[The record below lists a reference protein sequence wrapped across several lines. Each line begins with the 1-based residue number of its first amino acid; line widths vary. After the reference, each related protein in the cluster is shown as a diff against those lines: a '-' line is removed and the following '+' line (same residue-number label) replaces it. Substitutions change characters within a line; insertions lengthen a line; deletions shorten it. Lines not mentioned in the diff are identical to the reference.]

1 VAEEKEDTMSMR
13 KQALVLVAVILGL
26 SALGL
31 SVLREPIAA
40 PTSGSAAAQAAPSEL
55 RVALGKSLI
64 VNSPDTLKRVAIS
77 KPDIASAILIS
88 ERQILINGRKAG
100 VTTLVFW
107 DTDENPRSFELSVV
121 LELSPIRET
130 LRKIFPEENV
140 QLTQSGGAVVL
151 NGIVP
156 DEALSGQI
164 EAVAKTQNSTVV
176 NLLEIAE
183 NHDTVLLQVRFAEV
197 NRRQLQELG
206 VNIFST
212 GAAGTIGTTST
223 QQFGPTSGQTNVGDG
238 EFRLTDLLNIFIFR
252 PDLNLGATIRAL
264 QGRNLLEILAEPNVL
279 ALNGREASFLAGGE
293 FPFPV
298 VQGGTNLAVTIQFRE
313 FGVRLT
319 FTPNILENGKIRL
332 KVAPEVSALDF
343 ANSVTLSGFTI
354 PALSTRRAETE
365 VELLDGQSFAIA
377 GLIDN
382 RMIENASKV
391 PVLGD
396 IPILGKL
403 FQSRSLDRST
413 NELMVMVTPRVVK
426 PLDPDQVPEGPAFPA
441 PFLDQPKFDEKYK
454 KKGEAQE
461 KGTP

>member
-1 VAEEKEDTMSMR
+1 
-13 KQALVLVAVILGL
+13 
-26 SALGL
+26 
-31 SVLREPIAA
+31 
-40 PTSGSAAAQAAPSEL
+40 
-55 RVALGKSLI
+55 
-64 VNSPDTLKRVAIS
+64 
-77 KPDIASAILIS
+77 
-88 ERQILINGRKAG
+88 
-100 VTTLVFW
+100 
-107 DTDENPRSFELSVV
+107 
-121 LELSPIRET
+121 
-130 LRKIFPEENV
+130 
-140 QLTQSGGAVVL
+140 
-151 NGIVP
+151 
-156 DEALSGQI
+156 
-164 EAVAKTQNSTVV
+164 
-176 NLLEIAE
+176 
-183 NHDTVLLQVRFAEV
+183 V

-426 PLDPDQVPEGPAFPA
+426 PLDPDKVPEGQAFPA

>member
-1 VAEEKEDTMSMR
+1 MR

-31 SVLREPIAA
+31 SVREPIAA
-40 PTSGSAAAQAAPSEL
+40 PISGSAAAAQGAPSEL

-121 LELSPIRET
+121 LELAPIRET
-130 LRKIFPEENV
+130 LQKIFPEENV

-164 EAVAKTQNSTVV
+164 EAVAKTQNSAVV

-183 NHDTVLLQVRFAEV
+183 NRDTVLLQVRFAEV
-197 NRRQLQELG
+197 DRRQLQELG

-212 GAAGTIGTTST
+212 GAAGNVGTIST
-223 QQFGPTSGQTNVGDG
+223 QQFGPTSGNTNVSDG

-298 VQGGTNLAVTIQFRE
+298 VQGGTNFAVTIQFRE

-319 FTPNILENGKIRL
+319 FTPNIMEDGKIRL

-382 RMIENASKV
+382 RMIENANKV

-413 NELMVMVTPRVVK
+413 TELMVMVTPRVVK

-441 PFLDQPKFDEKYK
+441 PFLENPKFDEKYK
-454 KKGEAQE
+454 KKGEEQE